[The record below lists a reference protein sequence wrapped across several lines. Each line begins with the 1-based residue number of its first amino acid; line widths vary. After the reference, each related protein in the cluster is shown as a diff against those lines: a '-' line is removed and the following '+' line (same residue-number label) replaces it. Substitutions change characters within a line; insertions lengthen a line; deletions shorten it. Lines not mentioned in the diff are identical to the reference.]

1 MKVKCRHGG
10 VREVFSTTYGREEEV
25 TSEVGKQCEM
35 RPESHR
41 FHRDEMRPESHR
53 FHRDLSSQSSGLSI
67 TA

>member
-41 FHRDEMRPESHR
+41 FHRD
-53 FHRDLSSQSSGLSI
+53 LSSQSSGLSI